1 MFPEEVKAATFLDY
15 LNAEVQPFRLHEETV
30 ARPKILSCTNR
41 LHNLAVCSL
50 SRSLPPSP
58 SYIHS
63 LFCVLRLSAETQPRR
78 VFVLVYWDVGGGE
91 LPI

>member
-41 LHNLAVCSL
+41 LHNLSVASHAHSL
-50 SRSLPPSP
+50 LHHLTF
-58 SYIHS
+58 IHS
-63 LFCVLRLSAETQPRR
+63 
-78 VFVLVYWDVGGGE
+78 FVY
-91 LPI
+91 